1 MTKKNVNKAKIYK
14 YWRKNGLHLVAI
26 DVLAKRSHPTMDAL
40 KMLQCATHSQSAG
53 APSSRLLR
61 FHLPH
66 WESLLTHCG
75 YYKGLINIVSTIVY
89 IHAPLN
95 RSILPQP
102 LRPKPG
108 RRLGYFRGQ
117 SRGFVLLE
125 KSTGAAET
133 MLYQSFIGRARM
145 ETRPSKEHVRSACV
159 ILILK
164 SSRGKEGTGQK
175 GT

>member
-1 MTKKNVNKAKIYK
+1 
-14 YWRKNGLHLVAI
+14 
-26 DVLAKRSHPTMDAL
+26 MDAL

-75 YYKGLINIVSTIVY
+75 YYKGLINI
-89 IHAPLN
+89 
-95 RSILPQP
+95 P

-175 GT
+175 ANNEDK

>member
-1 MTKKNVNKAKIYK
+1 
-14 YWRKNGLHLVAI
+14 VAI
-26 DVLAKRSHPTMDAL
+26 GDLAKRSHPTMGAL
-40 KMLQCATHSQSAG
+40 EALQGTTHSLSAG
-53 APSSRLLR
+53 APSSRLRR

-108 RRLGYFRGQ
+108 RRLGYLRGQ
-117 SRGFVLLE
+117 SRGFVLAG
-125 KSTGAAET
+125 KA
-133 MLYQSFIGRARM
+133 YRR
-145 ETRPSKEHVRSACV
+145 
-159 ILILK
+159 
-164 SSRGKEGTGQK
+164 RGNYALPVMYW
-175 GT
+175 